1 MSEEKTLPV
10 ILIGVD
16 PIEAK
21 GFNKVLVK
29 REDMELLRH
38 EGTFDVHMEGETLV
52 IQFRSRTE
60 DPRSLE
66 KDKLPH
72 SS

>member
-1 MSEEKTLPV
+1 MSDEKTIPV

-21 GFNKVLVK
+21 GFNRVLVK
-29 REDMELLRH
+29 REDMELLCH
-38 EGTFDVHMEGETLV
+38 EGNFDVHMEGETLV
-52 IQFRSRTE
+52 IQLRSRTE

-66 KDKLPH
+66 KDKSPH

>member
-21 GFNKVLVK
+21 GFNRVRVEV
-29 REDMELLRH
+29 EDEELLQH
-38 EGTFDVHMEGETLV
+38 EGTFDVHMEGETLI
-52 IQFRSRTE
+52 IQFKNRTQ
-60 DPRSLE
+60 DLHLLE
-66 KDKLPH
+66 KDKSPH

>member
-1 MSEEKTLPV
+1 MNEEKTLPV

-21 GFNKVLVK
+21 GFNKVSVK
-29 REDMELLRH
+29 IGGKELFLH
-38 EGTFDVHMEGETLV
+38 EGTFDVHMEGETLA
-52 IQFRSRTE
+52 IQFRSQGK
-60 DPRSLE
+60 DSHFLE
-66 KDKLPH
+66 KGKSPH

>member
-21 GFNKVLVK
+21 GFNKVSVK
-29 REDMELLRH
+29 V
-38 EGTFDVHMEGETLV
+38 EGEYLFCHQGAFNVHMEGETLV
-52 IQFRSRTE
+52 IQFK
-60 DPRSLE
+60 PLHLE
-66 KDKLPH
+66 KGKSPDP
-72 SS
+72 S

>member
-1 MSEEKTLPV
+1 MSDEKTIPV

-29 REDMELLRH
+29 REGQELLYH
-38 EGTFDVHMEGETLV
+38 QGNFDVHMEGETLV
-52 IQFRSRTE
+52 IQIRSRTG

-66 KDKLPH
+66 KDKSPH